1 MNNLLTQK
9 FPIAAFALLFVLTM
23 SCSHDPHDEN
33 QDPSNTDVHE
43 WEDSTLS
50 GDAVMGSAMTF
61 KVGGGMSVERTAQ
74 TRVTTDINGTANF
87 TEGDLVAVA
96 VTRSGGSE
104 VIKLY
109 QVKSDGS
116 LEYAG
121 GDNNPFVWK
130 SASETVSLR
139 AWSYG
144 TSTNLSY
151 TLTAPETRDY
161 TLETDQQTNGYRE
174 LLYCKAADKSY
185 SSGAISLNFYHQ
197 LARVVFNVTHELSG
211 ALTISSVS
219 IGGSS
224 FPKTARFNV
233 PMGSSNV
240 GTWVVK
246 SGTGS
251 ITPRTETP
259 PTTGYLATYSAVV
272 FPTFTTQNYPKDT
285 PFFTV
290 TSGTNNYTYKI
301 AESGGMAYDGNTQ
314 YNYTINV
321 KDDVLIFY
329 PSTYTAADI
338 TYGDYYSVTSTGQP
352 VLVKNSSVTD
362 AINAGIT
369 PIAVVFSTT
378 TSSTDKSHGWTHG
391 YALALKNATNSA
403 VTWSSSASSKVQ
415 TTQYPWKDGL
425 WTTYIQNMD
434 GYTETHHITDN
445 ASYKATLQ
453 TSFPAFYY
461 AINYPVTAPPS
472 SSGWYLPSIGQWYYI
487 FVNLCGMTTS
497 TSSITS
503 ATDGVLGDYHWSGTN
518 ISTSCSNAID
528 NYCKVVGAGNYDLMT
543 GHITWHHSSEADA
556 AYAIRAEFGGSQ
568 MDFYN
573 TWAHKT
579 NTAQMVRSVLAF

>member
-1 MNNLLTQK
+1 MCKLLNGK
-9 FPIAAFALLFVLTM
+9 SFLFAALLLSAVSM

-74 TRVTTDINGTANF
+74 TRATTDINGIATF

-104 VIKLY
+104 VVKLY
-109 QVKSDGS
+109 RVKNDGS

-121 GDNNPFVWK
+121 GDNDPFVWK
-130 SASETVSLR
+130 SAGETVSLR

-144 TSTNLSY
+144 TSTDLSY

-174 LLYCKAADKSY
+174 LLYCKADSKRQSD
-185 SSGAISLNFYHQ
+185 GAITLNFYHQ
-197 LARVVFNVTHELSG
+197 LARMVFNVTHESAS

-224 FPKTARFNV
+224 FPKTARFIV
-233 PMGSSNV
+233 PTESNV

-301 AESGGMAYDGNTQ
+301 AESEGMAYAGNTQ

-321 KDDVLIFY
+321 KDFDYKKNPLWYVAPYNMVNATTMATTERAGYYYLWSTAVAAFGAQSTSYTDYKTAGKSYSGQSGTWHLPVRDEWRSIIPGDNASGVNILKFDSGTGTYKASNLTVKFGYNATTKAGMEEASYWKEISSTELHAIRFLGTPYCSAWKYVLDTSNYRFVI
-329 PSTYTAADI
+329 SATLIDQVANSASAAATWYSANFASVTFDDNA
-338 TYGDYYSVTSTGQP
+338 TLGRCQRTFWLGGHAYGD
-352 VLVKNSSVTD
+352 K
-362 AINAGIT
+362 
-369 PIAVVFSTT
+369 
-378 TSSTDKSHGWTHG
+378 
-391 YALALKNATNSA
+391 
-403 VTWSSSASSKVQ
+403 SSASSWLNQ
-415 TTQYPWKDGL
+415 YGYWWCATQD
-425 WTTYIQNMD
+425 
-434 GYTETHHITDN
+434 
-445 ASYKATLQ
+445 
-453 TSFPAFYY
+453 YY
-461 AINYPVTAPPS
+461 ANIDTRWNLRS
-472 SSGWYLPSIGQWYYI
+472 DNSGYSFQVRM
-487 FVNLCGMTTS
+487 FR
-497 TSSITS
+497 
-503 ATDGVLGDYHWSGTN
+503 
-518 ISTSCSNAID
+518 D
-528 NYCKVVGAGNYDLMT
+528 N
-543 GHITWHHSSEADA
+543 
-556 AYAIRAEFGGSQ
+556 
-568 MDFYN
+568 
-573 TWAHKT
+573 
-579 NTAQMVRSVLAF
+579 